1 MSFPWSWFHI
11 RKKRLISGCT
21 GIPTIY
27 KFLGVLAICV
37 VIYIITPDTLPPEST
52 PTTRSENSEDETLTF
67 DSDDAAVTTSSNSS
81 PDSTTRVPDKLVF
94 QNVEK
99 RFVGVTDKSADSVKG
114 PEVKKPMLKP
124 VTTQKHPQAP
134 IQKQPP
140 PQQPPPQEQQQQQ
153 KTLTLTDKRIPY
165 VLSKNVIAETKSTIG
180 TDVEADFTTDGSIV
194 LKGTKDA
201 VEKVHE
207 ALMLEL

>member
-114 PEVKKPMLKP
+114 PGVEKPI
-124 VTTQKHPQAP
+124 TTQKHPQAP
-134 IQKQPP
+134 VQQQEMMEQPT
-140 PQQPPPQEQQQQQ
+140 QEQVQQQQQ
-153 KTLTLTDKRIPY
+153 MKK
-165 VLSKNVIAETKSTIG
+165 K
-180 TDVEADFTTDGSIV
+180 
-194 LKGTKDA
+194 
-201 VEKVHE
+201 
-207 ALMLEL
+207 